1 MALLLPVMTFTGL
14 IKRNNIPTGNLMI
27 DNVFIKLKKI
37 FSRDPAIR
45 MPLFLIAVVL
55 FATACDKSVFHNE
68 SVHLKND
75 EWKAADTLFYSF
87 DSKDTLAFYNFYVE
101 IRNTTAYD
109 MQNLYLFITAY
120 YPGNTFSRDTAE
132 CILAAPDGQWYGKGM
147 GKHKDNRFLFR
158 KGVRFRK
165 PGNYVIAVNQAM
177 RKDNLK
183 GISDVGIL
191 IKKQEN

>member
-1 MALLLPVMTFTGL
+1 MTDIIFMALNKINSKYLPLPISVLLITTIL
-14 IKRNNIPTGNLMI
+14 I
-27 DNVFIKLKKI
+27 
-37 FSRDPAIR
+37 
-45 MPLFLIAVVL
+45 
-55 FATACDKSVFHNE
+55 ATACDKEVFHNE
-68 SVHLKND
+68 SVHIKNNQ
-75 EWKAADTLFYSF
+75 WKASDTLFYSF
-87 DSKDTLAFYNFYVE
+87 NSKDTLSSYDFYFE
-101 IRNTTAYD
+101 IRNTTDYD

-132 CILAAPDGQWYGKGM
+132 CILAAPDGNWYGKGM

-177 RKDNLK
+177 RIDTLK

-191 IKKQEN
+191 IKNQAY

>member
-1 MALLLPVMTFTGL
+1 MTVTL
-14 IKRNNIPTGNLMI
+14 IM
-27 DNVFIKLKKI
+27 VFRK
-37 FSRDPAIR
+37 FSSRHSLIRISLFFAAIC
-45 MPLFLIAVVL
+45 ML
-55 FATACDKSVFHNE
+55 ATACNNEVFHNE
-68 SVHLKND
+68 SAHLKNE

-87 DSKDTLAFYNFYVE
+87 DSKDTLASYNFYFE
-101 IRNTTAYD
+101 IRNTTDYD

-120 YPGNTFSRDTAE
+120 YPGNTWSRDTAE
-132 CILAAPDGQWYGKGM
+132 CILAAPDGKWYGKGI

-177 RKDNLK
+177 RIDKLK

-191 IKKQEN
+191 IKKQAN